1 MKLRTFRRLGR
12 EAWTSLRRNS
22 VMSIASV
29 GTVFI
34 TLLTLGLFLLIVN
47 NVEAL
52 SVSME
57 AQVEINA
64 YLKSNLAPETI
75 DAGLA
80 ELRGMAEVSEAVFIS
95 KEDALQELREQFGA
109 EENLLDG
116 VGEMNPLRD
125 GYRAKLVKTE
135 DAAAVA
141 AAAAQITG
149 VEEVKYRQDIV
160 EKILRVTRI
169 VRILGL
175 VLVILLVFATVF
187 VISNTIRLTVFA
199 RRREVSIMKLVGA
212 TDWYIRWP
220 FLMEGM
226 LIGVFGALA
235 SSLLLYFGYGKF
247 VRACQQSVPFLP
259 LLSSSEL
266 IRTTCTWL
274 LGVGVFVGAVG
285 SIFSLRRYL
294 QV

>member
-12 EAWTSLRRNS
+12 EAWTSLRRNNL
-22 VMSIASV
+22 MSLASI

-34 TLLTLGLFLLIVN
+34 TLLTLGLFLLLVN

-52 SVSME
+52 TLDME

-64 YLKSNLAPETI
+64 YLESDLSREAI
-75 DAGLA
+75 DAGLL
-80 ELRGMAEVSEAVFIS
+80 ELKEMAEVSEAVYVS
-95 KEDALQELREQFGA
+95 KDEALRELREQFGT
-109 EENLLDG
+109 EQDLLDA
-116 VGEMNPLRD
+116 VEEINPLRD
-125 GYRAKLVKTE
+125 SYRIKLVKTE

-141 AAAAQITG
+141 AAAGKLPG

-160 EKILRVTRI
+160 EKLLRVTRI
-169 VRILGL
+169 VRTLGL
-175 VLVILLVFATVF
+175 VLVILLLLATIF

-220 FLMEGM
+220 FLLEGM
-226 LIGVFGALA
+226 FIGVVGALT
-235 SSLLLYFGYGKF
+235 SSVLLYFGYGTF

-259 LLSSSEL
+259 LLSSAEL
-266 IRTTCTWL
+266 IKTTCAWL
-274 LGVGVFVGAVG
+274 LGVGVFVGAAG

>member
-22 VMSIASV
+22 TMSLASI

-34 TLLTLGLFLLIVN
+34 TLLTLGLFLLLVN

-52 SVSME
+52 TLSME

-64 YLKSNLAPETI
+64 YLQGDLAQEAI

-80 ELRGMAEVSEAVFIS
+80 ELQAMPEVSEAVFVS
-95 KEDALQELREQFGA
+95 KADALQELREQFGD
-109 EENLLDG
+109 EQDLLDA
-116 VGEMNPLRD
+116 VEDMNPLRD
-125 GYRAKLVKTE
+125 SYRIKLVRTE
-135 DAAAVA
+135 QAAVVAEA
-141 AAAAQITG
+141 AGRITG

-160 EKILRVTRI
+160 EKLLRVTRI
-169 VRILGL
+169 IRTLGL
-175 VLVILLVFATVF
+175 VLIVLLVFATVF

-220 FLMEGM
+220 FLLEGVF
-226 LIGVFGALA
+226 IGVIGAVT
-235 SSLLLYFGYGKF
+235 SSVLIYFGYGTF

-266 IRTTCTWL
+266 IRTTCVWL
-274 LGVGVFVGAVG
+274 LGVGVFVGAAG
-285 SIFSLRRYL
+285 SMVSLRRYL

>member
-80 ELRGMAEVSEAVFIS
+80 ELRGMAEVSKAVFIS

-116 VGEMNPLRD
+116 VGE
-125 GYRAKLVKTE
+125 
-135 DAAAVA
+135 
-141 AAAAQITG
+141 
-149 VEEVKYRQDIV
+149 
-160 EKILRVTRI
+160 
-169 VRILGL
+169 
-175 VLVILLVFATVF
+175 
-187 VISNTIRLTVFA
+187 
-199 RRREVSIMKLVGA
+199 
-212 TDWYIRWP
+212 
-220 FLMEGM
+220 
-226 LIGVFGALA
+226 
-235 SSLLLYFGYGKF
+235 
-247 VRACQQSVPFLP
+247 
-259 LLSSSEL
+259 
-266 IRTTCTWL
+266 
-274 LGVGVFVGAVG
+274 
-285 SIFSLRRYL
+285 
-294 QV
+294 